1 MALEVALKGGSE
13 SEQRKKGRKA
23 REVKLQS
30 PRMWHGGGGELRLC
44 ARLTSAAGVRGLGR
58 PRPLTPHVS
67 RGGNNRIIG
76 QVERECM

>member
-1 MALEVALKGGSE
+1 MEKGEKGTGGKTAKSKDVA
-13 SEQRKKGRKA
+13 R
-23 REVKLQS
+23 
-30 PRMWHGGGGELRLC
+30 GGGELRLC
-44 ARLTSAAGVRGLGR
+44 ARPASAAGVRGLGR